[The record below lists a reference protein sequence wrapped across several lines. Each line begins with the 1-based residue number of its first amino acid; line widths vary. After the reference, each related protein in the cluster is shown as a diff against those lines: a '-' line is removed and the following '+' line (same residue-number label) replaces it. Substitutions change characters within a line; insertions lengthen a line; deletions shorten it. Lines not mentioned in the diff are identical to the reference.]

1 MTLRAYR
8 AVPEVSLKARFRFA
22 SVSLAQTVRMRMPTE
37 FVAVPLA
44 LLMTAVTAGVRLH
57 ADSTNVLRFDGA
69 RTGVLPAGIR
79 VLSSSE
85 KERGEWKVE
94 RVDRVLAL
102 GQTEVG
108 VQGYRLAVVERAS
121 FGDVHVGA
129 RLRVG
134 RGDRAAGLA
143 WRVRDVANYYAAR
156 LDFDRHEVV
165 LYKFVHGNRVRLA
178 RATDVR
184 LDPDQWHDLMVEHTD
199 TRIRV
204 WLNGVPVVGA
214 RDDSIRE
221 AGTLGFWMPGD
232 GTAHF
237 ERLWYRALPR
247 TQ

>member
-1 MTLRAYR
+1 MTQRSYR

-22 SVSLAQTVRMRMPTE
+22 SVSVAQTVQMRMPLGL
-37 FVAVPLA
+37 VVVPLA
-44 LLMTAVTAGVRLH
+44 LLMPAVTAGVRLH
-57 ADSTNVLRFDGA
+57 AEGTTVLRFDGG

-85 KERGEWKVE
+85 KERGAWKVE

-121 FGDVHVGA
+121 FGDVHAGA

-143 WRVRDVANYYAAR
+143 WRVQDVANYYAAR
-156 LDFDRHEVV
+156 LDLDRNEVV
-165 LYKFVHGNRVRLA
+165 VYKFVHGNRVRLA
-178 RATDVR
+178 RTTDVR
-184 LDPDQWHDLMVEHTD
+184 LDPGEWHDLMVEHAE

-204 WLNGVPVVGA
+204 WLNGVPVVST
-214 RDDSIRE
+214 RDDSLRE
-221 AGTLGFWMPGD
+221 AGRLGFWMPGD

-247 TQ
+247 AQ